1 MFCKWSAA
9 IIFHYPLLIDIFDAI
24 FNEKWNNADLKFNK
38 YAHGI
43 IERLYIFKIYRYSFY
58 RNHITNWYLV
68 YRSNGQS
75 LITAQEGQEKWL
87 EDIIVF
93 IMFKIC
99 SEQFHDVSHVR
110 SFLMF
115 TNQSKICIGHTRVSR
130 LKLWRL
136 ATFFIPAA
144 ICQFKLYG
152 IFSTLIFKRI

>member
-1 MFCKWSAA
+1 MQFSMRNERM
-9 IIFHYPLLIDIFDAI
+9 LILNLTNVWPYRVWNYRDAI
-24 FNEKWNNADLKFNK
+24 NIHNVPLQFL
-38 YAHGI
+38 
-43 IERLYIFKIYRYSFY
+43 Y

-93 IMFKIC
+93 ITFKIC

-136 ATFFIPAA
+136 AKFFIPAA

-152 IFSTLIFKRI
+152 IFSMLISKQI

>member
-1 MFCKWSAA
+1 MKECWS
-9 IIFHYPLLIDIFDAI
+9 
-24 FNEKWNNADLKFNK
+24 NA
-38 YAHGI
+38 YER
-43 IERLYIFKIYRYSFY
+43 IEWLYLFKMYRYSFH

-75 LITAQEGQEKWL
+75 LITTQEGQEKWL

-93 IMFKIC
+93 IMFKIG

-115 TNQSKICIGHTRVSR
+115 TNQSKICIGHTRVSK

-152 IFSTLIFKRI
+152 KFSILDSNGFSM